1 LSTVPGPSSGS
12 PFRDAPSGAV
22 RRPIKGSK
30 LNIIGIGVLTL
41 TAGVIFTV
49 LHLLDQSDK
58 NRTTQV
64 AVLQAEAL
72 SRIVLVTAALF
83 STTMLLIYFRR
94 FNIQRHRANVALE
107 ECTVARKNEDRFR
120 ALTENSAD
128 VVMIAEAPGE
138 IAYLSPSVGPVLG
151 WNDRAAVGTSLFNW
165 IHSDDLEQAR
175 AALVASAVR
184 GGSSTIEFRLR
195 HSDGGWR
202 DFECVIRNL
211 MHDPNIRGLVLNARD
226 ITHDKQAQATRDY
239 SAAHDLLTKLP
250 NRAVF
255 MHRLEKVIERKKRHP
270 GSKAAVLFLDL
281 DDLKTVNDGM
291 GHDAGDYLINE
302 FGKRMRACVR
312 EEDTLARPLDLS
324 VGEADSDTVA
334 RLGGDEFIILLEDV
348 NDPSDAIRVA
358 QRIQAAMAEPFV
370 IHGQDVFK
378 GVSIGIAFTSDDVD
392 ARTIIA
398 NADTAMYRAK
408 TNGKCRYEVFDGDMH
423 AQIAHRLDLEKALR
437 GALEAKEFRL
447 QYQPIVS
454 LATGAVSGF
463 EALVRWERP
472 GVGLVPPDEFIRVA
486 EEIGL
491 IVPLGQWVLMEA
503 CRQAV
508 KWEKDG
514 SGPGPYVGV
523 NVSARQF
530 AYPAFVD
537 QVKDAL
543 RATGLNPHRLK
554 LELTESTAMVDPERA
569 VDLMLE
575 LAELGVTLSLDDF
588 GTGYSSLSVLRRFPV
603 KTIKI
608 DRSFIAAIHTNTQV
622 AAIVATIIGLARVLC
637 MEVVAEGLENL
648 EQMEKLQSA
657 ACDCA
662 QGFLFSRPL
671 SPDDVPSVLGINLM
685 ARSEGK
691 RSRASGAGH

>member
-1 LSTVPGPSSGS
+1 
-12 PFRDAPSGAV
+12 
-22 RRPIKGSK
+22 
-30 LNIIGIGVLTL
+30 
-41 TAGVIFTV
+41 VIFTV

-64 AVLQAEAL
+64 ALLQVEAL

-83 STTMLLIYFRR
+83 STTMLLIYYRR
-94 FNIQRHRANVALE
+94 FNIQQSRADVAVE
-107 ECTVARKNEDRFR
+107 ESATARKNEYRFR
-120 ALTENSAD
+120 ALTENSVD
-128 VVMIAEAPGE
+128 VIMIVKPPGE
-138 IAYLSPSVGPVLG
+138 IEYISPSKGSVLG
-151 WNDRAAVGTSLFNW
+151 WNDRPAIGTSLFNW
-165 IHSDDLEQAR
+165 IHPDDAERAR
-175 AALVASAVR
+175 AALVEAAAPA
-184 GGSSTIEFRLR
+184 GSSTIEFRLR

-211 MHDPNIRGLVLNARD
+211 MHDPNIRGLVLKARD
-226 ITHDKQAQATRDY
+226 VTREKKAQATRDFT
-239 SAAHDLLTKLP
+239 AAHDLLTKLP

-255 MHRLEKVIERKKRHP
+255 MHRLERVIERKKRHP

-281 DDLKTVNDGM
+281 DDLKTINDGM

-312 EEDTLARPLDLS
+312 EEDTLARPVDLHA
-324 VGEADSDTVA
+324 EDADSETVA

-358 QRIQAAMAEPFV
+358 HRIQATMAEPFV
-370 IHGQDVFK
+370 IHRQEVFK
-378 GVSIGIAFTSDDVD
+378 GVSIGIAFTSEDTD
-392 ARTIIA
+392 ARSIIA

-408 TNGKCRYEVFDGDMH
+408 TNGKACYEVFDSKMH
-423 AQIAHRLDLEKALR
+423 AQIVCRLDLEQSLR
-437 GALEAKEFRL
+437 RALEAKEFRL

-454 LATGAVSGF
+454 LATGTVAGF

-472 GVGLVPPDEFIRVA
+472 GVGLVPPNQFIPIA

-491 IVPLGQWVLMEA
+491 IVPLGQWVLLEA

-508 KWEKDG
+508 KWERAG

-554 LELTESTAMVDPERA
+554 VELTEGTAMVDPERA
-569 VDLMLE
+569 VDLMLQ

-622 AAIVATIIGLARVLC
+622 AAIVATVIGLSRVLC
-637 MEVVAEGLENL
+637 MEVVAEGLENI
-648 EQMEKLQSA
+648 EQLEKLQSV

-662 QGFLFSRPL
+662 QGFLFSKPL
-671 SPDDVPSVLGINLM
+671 SADDVPSVLGINLM
-685 ARSEGK
+685 TRVEGE
-691 RSRASGAGH
+691 RPRAIAASR